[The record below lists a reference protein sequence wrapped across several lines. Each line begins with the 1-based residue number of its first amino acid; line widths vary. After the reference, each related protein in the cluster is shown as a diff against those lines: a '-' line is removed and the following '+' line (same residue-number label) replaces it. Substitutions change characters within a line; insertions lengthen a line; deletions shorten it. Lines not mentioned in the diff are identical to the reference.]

1 MLRNDSCAAG
11 CKSAGKPPQTK
22 IPSSQFLWCRG
33 IKLKTWTN
41 KTKSKTCFFVI
52 WLDSFKTLNLHQNKA
67 RVLGLKANYQ
77 TNRHVREQTN
87 KLDCKQNLLCRVK
100 SVIQAGSDAATAA
113 LKSERSCRAESL
125 LLPCGS
131 TKRPQKNTFTSQKT
145 LWSCMFPDN
154 YTHTHTHTHTRRDV
168 GSDSVHSLML
178 CSVFVS
184 EGNLPFHFSSA
195 PSPSV
200 SDLLSYHV
208 DVLFPKTK
216 TAVQANQNAALCSI
230 FWDSWW
236 QGCCIFSKMHS
247 FMCSVL
253 KEYFDILG
261 NTFIH
266 FLGDGWLIKSI
277 LFFKLLS
284 VI

>member
-1 MLRNDSCAAG
+1 MCHCCRVVGFKPEKDRGGRWSVMEPLRG
-11 CKSAGKPPQTK
+11 T
-22 IPSSQFLWCRG
+22 
-33 IKLKTWTN
+33 
-41 KTKSKTCFFVI
+41 
-52 WLDSFKTLNLHQNKA
+52 
-67 RVLGLKANYQ
+67 
-77 TNRHVREQTN
+77 
-87 KLDCKQNLLCRVK
+87 LLCCQIRI
-100 SVIQAGSDAATAA
+100 S
-113 LKSERSCRAESL
+113 LKSTPFLSSL
-125 LLPCGS
+125 
-131 TKRPQKNTFTSQKT
+131 
-145 LWSCMFPDN
+145 FPI
-154 YTHTHTHTHTRRDV
+154 H
-168 GSDSVHSLML
+168 
-178 CSVFVS
+178 
-184 EGNLPFHFSSA
+184 LPFHFSLA

-277 LFFKLLS
+277 LFFYVFVCYLNMKPERAGGEFS
-284 VI
+284 TCKKKN